1 MIFIN
6 MLIFISVLQILKLLV
21 CILMVCVEQGSIDK
35 GMLQIKNDMKPV
47 EIVKVAVPSVI
58 YIFQN
63 NLLYFALSNLDS
75 TVFQVV
81 YQIKII
87 TTGLMWCY

>member
-1 MIFIN
+1 MINAIRQ
-6 MLIFISVLQILKLLV
+6 MKA
-21 CILMVCVEQGSIDK
+21 
-35 GMLQIKNDMKPV
+35 DMTPI
-47 EIVKVAVPSVI
+47 ELFKVAVPSVI

-75 TVFQVV
+75 TIFQVV

-87 TTGLMWCY
+87 TTGAMLLPND

>member
-1 MIFIN
+1 
-6 MLIFISVLQILKLLV
+6 
-21 CILMVCVEQGSIDK
+21 MVFVQEGSIGK
-35 GMLQIKNDMKPV
+35 GIKQMKNDMRPL
-47 EIVKVAVPSVI
+47 ELLKVAVPSII

-63 NLLYFALSNLDS
+63 NLLYYALSNLDS

-87 TTGLMWCY
+87 TTGISALFIWE